1 MKYLNKKFY
10 MIIFRKRFLF
20 IINNYFFD
28 NGRKK
33 ELNILIKNNYLLDR
47 YNDFFDIYNIENMEI
62 INTDY
67 INIEDKDFHLNDS
80 KLKKEM
86 DIDLFCD

>member
-1 MKYLNKKFY
+1 
-10 MIIFRKRFLF
+10 
-20 IINNYFFD
+20 
-28 NGRKK
+28 
-33 ELNILIKNNYLLDR
+33 
-47 YNDFFDIYNIENMEI
+47 MEI